1 MKKVLPFLLLL
12 GAFRSPAQ
20 APVPP
25 AGPAHADSVAT
36 LRQVFRY
43 ARRHPRF
50 GPGASGAGLG
60 AQAASLASDR
70 TGGSALFAYLVAD
83 RVRDRVRFSRCQ
95 EAAAVRRL
103 NAHQPQPAY
112 IAYRLALAARK

>member
-20 APVPP
+20 APSPP
-25 AGPAHADSVAT
+25 ANPAHTDSVAT
-36 LRQVFRY
+36 LRQVFRH
-43 ARRHPRF
+43 ARRPPRF

-60 AQAASLASDR
+60 AQAASFAADR
-70 TGGSALFAYLVAD
+70 TAGSALFAYLVVD
-83 RVRDRVRFSRCQ
+83 RVRDRVRFSRRQ

-103 NAHQPQPAY
+103 DAHQPQPAY
-112 IAYRLALAARK
+112 IADRLALAARQ

>member
-1 MKKVLPFLLLL
+1 MKNVLPFLLLL

-25 AGPAHADSVAT
+25 ATPAHADSVAA
-36 LRQVFRY
+36 LRQIFRH

-50 GPGASGAGLG
+50 GSGAPGAGLG
-60 AQAASLASDR
+60 ARAASFAADR
-70 TGGSALFAYLVAD
+70 TAGSALFACWVVD
-83 RVRDRVRFSRCQ
+83 RVRDRVRFSRRQ

-103 NAHQPQPAY
+103 EAHQPQPAY
-112 IAYRLALAARK
+112 IADRLALAARK